1 MLSAEAAEEYLLAV
15 KQGTK
20 EVRELTLAGKK
31 PNPLVLDEILDSQ
44 ASESV
49 QEVGL
54 VEIPTERILGTKSA
68 GRITAFSA
76 TFLPLLGADTEFAY
90 KWKSLCTDHL
100 GDVGIREP
108 ILCYE

>member
-44 ASESV
+44 AS
-49 QEVGL
+49 
-54 VEIPTERILGTKSA
+54 
-68 GRITAFSA
+68 
-76 TFLPLLGADTEFAY
+76 
-90 KWKSLCTDHL
+90 
-100 GDVGIREP
+100 
-108 ILCYE
+108 